1 MPGGVEAAVLRICQE
16 ALANVLKHAN
26 ASQVT
31 VTAAYLKSGIQLT
44 VTDNGI
50 GFDSGIPLQWDKEKG
65 GFGLMATILR
75 SSLVST

>member
-1 MPGGVEAAVLRICQE
+1 MEAAVLRICQE

-31 VTAAYLKSGIQLT
+31 VTAAYEETGIALT

-50 GFDSGIPLQWDKEKG
+50 GFD
-65 GFGLMATILR
+65 
-75 SSLVST
+75 